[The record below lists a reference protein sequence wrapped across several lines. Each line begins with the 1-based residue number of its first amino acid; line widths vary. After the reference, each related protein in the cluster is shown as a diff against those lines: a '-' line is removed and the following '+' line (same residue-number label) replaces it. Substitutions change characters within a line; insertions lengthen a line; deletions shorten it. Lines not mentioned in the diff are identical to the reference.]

1 MKAIIAMDSFKGCLT
16 SAEAGKAALKAFAD
30 GEAEVI
36 PVSDGGE
43 GFSTIL
49 TESLGGS
56 FRAVSCHDPLGR
68 SIKARYGIIGRTAII
83 ETAAASGLGLLRK
96 DELNPL
102 LATSYGTGELISDA
116 LEYDCEEIWLGLGG
130 SATCDGG
137 TGMLQALGYRFL
149 PDDSGSFVSGDVQRA
164 APREESVSRNIPNV
178 ILKDIHGIDI
188 PERNKLLDSCKIT
201 GFYDVSAP
209 FCGTGGAARMFA
221 PQKGA
226 DPEMVESLD
235 VWLTML
241 CEVYSK
247 YSGKDVLNI
256 PGAGAAGGIGG
267 ALGGVLGASMVQ
279 GIQKVLDI
287 SGLDSK
293 LESCDIVITGE
304 GRADAQTLRGKV
316 PVGVLE
322 YVRAHT
328 VPVHRPKVIL
338 IAGQVSDRQQILNAG
353 FDAVLQITPE
363 GMPLSEALDPVT
375 ASANIT
381 QSMQSYLQQRCSGEK
396 YSISHP
402 TIHSRLLSGEKPV
415 TIHPIFLK
423 PHRS

>member
-1 MKAIIAMDSFKGCLT
+1 MKALIAIDSFKGCLT
-16 SAEAGKAALKAFAD
+16 SVEAGNAALEAFAE

-43 GFSTIL
+43 GFSTIM

-56 FRAVSCHDPLGR
+56 FRTVSCHDPLGR
-68 SIKARYGIIGRTAII
+68 SVNARYGIVGRTAII

-116 LEYDCEEIWLGLGG
+116 LEYGCEEIWLGLGG

-149 PDDSGSFVSGDVQRA
+149 PEDSGSVVYG
-164 APREESVSRNIPNV
+164 NIPRRILKEDSSVYESISSDLGNIPRV
-178 ILKDIHGIDI
+178 ILKNIYGMDSSS
-188 PERNKLLDSCKIT
+188 RSKLLDSCRIT
-201 GFYDVSAP
+201 GFYDVSVP
-209 FCGTGGAARMFA
+209 FCGPGGAARMFA

-235 VWLTML
+235 RWLTML
-241 CEVYSK
+241 CGVFSK
-247 YSGKDVLNI
+247 YSGEDVLNI

-287 SGLDSK
+287 SRLDRK
-293 LESCDIVITGE
+293 LDSCDIVITGE

-375 ASANIT
+375 ASDNIT
-381 QSMQSYLQQRCSGEK
+381 RTVRSYLN
-396 YSISHP
+396 P
-402 TIHSRLLSGEKPV
+402 
-415 TIHPIFLK
+415 
-423 PHRS
+423 

>member
-1 MKAIIAMDSFKGCLT
+1 MKAIIAIDSFKGCLT

-56 FRAVSCHDPLGR
+56 FRTVSCHDPLGR
-68 SIKARYGIIGRTAII
+68 SIKARYGIVGRTAII

-116 LEYDCEEIWLGLGG
+116 LEYGCEEIWLGLGG

-149 PDDSGSFVSGDVQRA
+149 PEDSGSVVYG
-164 APREESVSRNIPNV
+164 NIPRRILKEDSSVYESISSDLGNIPRV
-178 ILKDIHGIDI
+178 ILKNIYGMDSSS
-188 PERNKLLDSCKIT
+188 RSKLLDSCRIT
-201 GFYDVSAP
+201 GFYDVSVP
-209 FCGTGGAARMFA
+209 FCGPGGAARMFA

-235 VWLTML
+235 GWLTML
-241 CEVYSK
+241 CGVFSK
-247 YSGKDVLNI
+247 YSGEDVLNI

-267 ALGGVLGASMVQ
+267 ALGGVPGASMVQ

-375 ASANIT
+375 ASANIM

-396 YSISHP
+396 
-402 TIHSRLLSGEKPV
+402 
-415 TIHPIFLK
+415 
-423 PHRS
+423 

>member
-56 FRAVSCHDPLGR
+56 FRTVSCHDPLGR

-149 PDDSGSFVSGDVQRA
+149 PDDSGSFVSGNIQRA

-188 PERNKLLDSCKIT
+188 SGRNKLLDSCKIT

-396 YSISHP
+396 
-402 TIHSRLLSGEKPV
+402 
-415 TIHPIFLK
+415 
-423 PHRS
+423 

>member
-1 MKAIIAMDSFKGCLT
+1 MKAIIAIDSFKGCLT
-16 SAEAGKAALKAFAD
+16 SAEAGKAALKAFAE

-43 GFSTIL
+43 GFSTIM

-56 FRAVSCHDPLGR
+56 FRTVSCHDPLGR
-68 SIKARYGIIGRTAII
+68 SVNARYGIVGRTAII

-96 DELNPL
+96 EELNPL

-116 LEYDCEEIWLGLGG
+116 LEYGCEKIWLGLGG
-130 SATCDGG
+130 SATSDGG

-149 PDDSGSFVSGDVQRA
+149 PEDSGSVVYG
-164 APREESVSRNIPNV
+164 NIPRRILKEDSSVYESISSDLGNIPRV
-178 ILKDIHGIDI
+178 ILKNIYGMDSSS
-188 PERNKLLDSCKIT
+188 RSKLLDSCRIT
-201 GFYDVSAP
+201 GFYDVSVP
-209 FCGTGGAARMFA
+209 FCGPGGAARMFA

-235 VWLTML
+235 AWLTML
-241 CEVYSK
+241 CGVYSK
-247 YSGKDVLNI
+247 YSGKHVLNI

-267 ALGGVLGASMVQ
+267 ALGGVPGASMVQ

-322 YVRAHT
+322 YVRAHS

-375 ASANIT
+375 ASTNIT

-396 YSISHP
+396 
-402 TIHSRLLSGEKPV
+402 
-415 TIHPIFLK
+415 
-423 PHRS
+423 

>member
-1 MKAIIAMDSFKGCLT
+1 MAKENNGKVTGYFQNCETQNSTKTISYLCEDSVEVIEKKGRN
-16 SAEAGKAALKAFAD
+16 
-30 GEAEVI
+30 VI

-56 FRAVSCHDPLGR
+56 FRTVSCHDPLGR

-149 PDDSGSFVSGDVQRA
+149 PDDSGSFVSGDIQRA

-267 ALGGVLGASMVQ
+267 TLGGVLGASMVQ

-396 YSISHP
+396 
-402 TIHSRLLSGEKPV
+402 
-415 TIHPIFLK
+415 
-423 PHRS
+423 

>member
-1 MKAIIAMDSFKGCLT
+1 MKAIIAIDSFKGCLT

-56 FRAVSCHDPLGR
+56 FRTVSCHDPLGR

-209 FCGTGGAARMFA
+209 FCGTGGRQGCSRRRKERIPKWSNRWMSGSQCFA
-221 PQKGA
+221 KSIQ
-226 DPEMVESLD
+226 
-235 VWLTML
+235 
-241 CEVYSK
+241 
-247 YSGKDVLNI
+247 NI
-256 PGAGAAGGIGG
+256 
-267 ALGGVLGASMVQ
+267 Q
-279 GIQKVLDI
+279 
-287 SGLDSK
+287 
-293 LESCDIVITGE
+293 
-304 GRADAQTLRGKV
+304 
-316 PVGVLE
+316 
-322 YVRAHT
+322 
-328 VPVHRPKVIL
+328 
-338 IAGQVSDRQQILNAG
+338 
-353 FDAVLQITPE
+353 
-363 GMPLSEALDPVT
+363 
-375 ASANIT
+375 
-381 QSMQSYLQQRCSGEK
+381 EK
-396 YSISHP
+396 MS
-402 TIHSRLLSGEKPV
+402 
-415 TIHPIFLK
+415 
-423 PHRS
+423 

>member
-1 MKAIIAMDSFKGCLT
+1 MKALIAIDSFKGCLT
-16 SAEAGKAALKAFAD
+16 SVEAGNAALEAFAE

-56 FRAVSCHDPLGR
+56 FRTVSCHDPLRR

-96 DELNPL
+96 KELNPL

-116 LEYDCEEIWLGLGG
+116 LEYGCEEIWLGLGG

-149 PDDSGSFVSGDVQRA
+149 PEDSGSVVYG
-164 APREESVSRNIPNV
+164 NIPRV
-178 ILKDIHGIDI
+178 ILKNIYGMDSSS
-188 PERNKLLDSCKIT
+188 RSKLLDSCRIT
-201 GFYDVSAP
+201 GFYDVSVP
-209 FCGTGGAARMFA
+209 FCGPGGAARMFA

-235 VWLTML
+235 RWLTML
-241 CEVYSK
+241 CGVFSK
-247 YSGKDVLNI
+247 YSGEDVLNI

-287 SGLDSK
+287 SRLDSK
-293 LESCDIVITGE
+293 LDSCDIVITGE

-328 VPVHRPKVIL
+328 VPENRPKVIL
-338 IAGQVSDRQQILNAG
+338 VAGQVSDRQLLLDAG

-396 YSISHP
+396 
-402 TIHSRLLSGEKPV
+402 
-415 TIHPIFLK
+415 
-423 PHRS
+423 

>member
-1 MKAIIAMDSFKGCLT
+1 MKAIIAIDSFKGCLT
-16 SAEAGKAALKAFAD
+16 SAEAGKAALKVFAD

-56 FRAVSCHDPLGR
+56 FRTVSCHDPLGR

-226 DPEMVESLD
+226 DPEMVE
-235 VWLTML
+235 
-241 CEVYSK
+241 
-247 YSGKDVLNI
+247 
-256 PGAGAAGGIGG
+256 
-267 ALGGVLGASMVQ
+267 
-279 GIQKVLDI
+279 
-287 SGLDSK
+287 
-293 LESCDIVITGE
+293 
-304 GRADAQTLRGKV
+304 
-316 PVGVLE
+316 
-322 YVRAHT
+322 
-328 VPVHRPKVIL
+328 
-338 IAGQVSDRQQILNAG
+338 
-353 FDAVLQITPE
+353 
-363 GMPLSEALDPVT
+363 
-375 ASANIT
+375 
-381 QSMQSYLQQRCSGEK
+381 
-396 YSISHP
+396 
-402 TIHSRLLSGEKPV
+402 
-415 TIHPIFLK
+415 
-423 PHRS
+423 

>member
-1 MKAIIAMDSFKGCLT
+1 MKAIIAIDSFKGCLT
-16 SAEAGKAALKAFAD
+16 SAEAGKAALKALAD
-30 GEAEVI
+30 SEAEVI

-56 FRAVSCHDPLGR
+56 FRTVSCHDPLRR

-116 LEYDCEEIWLGLGG
+116 LEYGCEEIWLGLGG

-149 PDDSGSFVSGDVQRA
+149 PDNDDPLASGNIHRTV
-164 APREESVSRNIPNV
+164 PREESVSRNIPNV

-188 PERNKLLDSCKIT
+188 SGRNKLLDSCKIT
-201 GFYDVSAP
+201 GFYDVSVP
-209 FCGTGGAARMFA
+209 FCGPGGAARMFA

-226 DPEMVESLD
+226 DSEMVESLD
-235 VWLTML
+235 AWLTML
-241 CEVYSK
+241 CGVYSK
-247 YSGKDVLNI
+247 FSGKDVLNI

-267 ALGGVLGASMVQ
+267 ALGGVLGATMDQ
-279 GIQKVLDI
+279 GIRRVLDI
-287 SGLDSK
+287 SGLDNK
-293 LESCDIVITGE
+293 LESCDLVITGE

-322 YVRAHT
+322 YVRAHSGLEN
-328 VPVHRPKVIL
+328 RPKVVL
-338 IAGQVSDRQQILNAG
+338 VAGQVLDRQRLLDAG
-353 FDAVLQITPE
+353 FDDVLQITPE
-363 GMPLSEALDPVT
+363 GMTLSVALNPST

-381 QSMQSYLQQRCSGEK
+381 KVIRSYLQKNSAGVKDR
-396 YSISHP
+396 ILHP
-402 TIHSRLLSGEKPV
+402 
-415 TIHPIFLK
+415 
-423 PHRS
+423 

>member
-1 MKAIIAMDSFKGCLT
+1 MKALIAIDSFKGCLT
-16 SAEAGKAALKAFAD
+16 SVKIGNAALEAFAE

-43 GFSTIL
+43 GFSTIM

-56 FRAVSCHDPLGR
+56 FRTVSCHDPLGR
-68 SIKARYGIIGRTAII
+68 SVNARYGIVGRTAII

-96 DELNPL
+96 EELNPL

-116 LEYDCEEIWLGLGG
+116 LEYGCEEIWLGLGG

-137 TGMLQALGYRFL
+137 TGILQALGYRFL
-149 PDDSGSFVSGDVQRA
+149 PEDGGSVVYG
-164 APREESVSRNIPNV
+164 NIPRRILKEDSSVYESISSDFGNIPRV
-178 ILKDIHGIDI
+178 ILKNIYGMDSSS
-188 PERNKLLDSCKIT
+188 RSKLLDSCRIT
-201 GFYDVSAP
+201 GFYDVSVP
-209 FCGTGGAARMFA
+209 FCGPGGAARMFA

-226 DPEMVESLD
+226 DPETVESLD
-235 VWLTML
+235 GWLTML
-241 CEVYSK
+241 CGVFSK

-287 SGLDSK
+287 SRLDRK
-293 LESCDIVITGE
+293 LDSCDIVITGE
-304 GRADAQTLRGKV
+304 GWADAQTLRGKV

-381 QSMQSYLQQRCSGEK
+381 RTVRSYLNS
-396 YSISHP
+396 
-402 TIHSRLLSGEKPV
+402 
-415 TIHPIFLK
+415 
-423 PHRS
+423 

>member
-1 MKAIIAMDSFKGCLT
+1 MKAIIAIDSFKGCLT
-16 SAEAGKAALKAFAD
+16 SAEAGKAALKAFAE

-56 FRAVSCHDPLGR
+56 FRTVSCHDPLRR
-68 SIKARYGIIGRTAII
+68 SIKARYGIVGRTAII

-116 LEYDCEEIWLGLGG
+116 LEYGCEEIWLGLGG

-149 PDDSGSFVSGDVQRA
+149 PEDGGSVVYG
-164 APREESVSRNIPNV
+164 NIPRRILKEDSSVYESISSDFGNIPRV
-178 ILKDIHGIDI
+178 ILKNIYGMDSSS
-188 PERNKLLDSCKIT
+188 RSKLLDSCRIT
-201 GFYDVSAP
+201 GFYDVSVP
-209 FCGTGGAARMFA
+209 FCGPGGAARMFA

-226 DPEMVESLD
+226 DPETVESLD
-235 VWLTML
+235 GWLTML
-241 CEVYSK
+241 CGVFSK

-287 SGLDSK
+287 SRLDRK
-293 LESCDIVITGE
+293 LDSCDIVITGE

-322 YVRAHT
+322 YVRAHS
-328 VPVHRPKVIL
+328 VPENRPKVIL
-338 IAGQVSDRQQILNAG
+338 VAGQVSDRQQILNAG

-363 GMPLSEALDPVT
+363 GIPLSEALDPVT
-375 ASANIT
+375 ASDNIT

-396 YSISHP
+396 
-402 TIHSRLLSGEKPV
+402 
-415 TIHPIFLK
+415 
-423 PHRS
+423 